1 MKKTVRK
8 AVLAAMVLTTV
19 CGGAQMAWAE
29 NVVDLRNYSKVT
41 KVNDFRVAGVMVDK
55 DNTSLTSK
63 KVSNINITSNDPAHG
78 EVFAVFAYNP
88 NDKGG
93 KPYGSITLGDKDITK
108 AVNISVTGKY
118 AYGMMSQLD
127 GSNIT
132 VNGDTLTINAK
143 GTDYAIGMQAQSNSY
158 TPAATIDINTKNTI
172 INASTDKDNK
182 ADASGEYPA
191 IGIIAY
197 SGSTVNIDNN
207 LTVNAGTA
215 ISTRG
220 YSTININKN
229 GTGTVK
235 MNGDIS
241 FNYDNNTSKTPIDS
255 TVNLNLTNE
264 ESYLNGNIIKTGHP
278 PKDTIQIGNS
288 PEYTTIDAVNHMN
301 LSLSNGA
308 TWTSTKDSFVNN
320 LTLKN
325 GGTVNLAGDTH
336 TVDVLTKMSSDNGV
350 VTANSLD
357 SKVKV
362 AKGAN
367 DIKSLTVKGSGA
379 MADAIAKDPSVANKL
394 ANVVEDESTGK
405 SAATNVTTD
414 EGEVAGAYS
423 GTVSAD
429 GTVSGSLAKNSI
441 NENISGIGVISLMTW
456 RQENNDLNK
465 RLGELRDSK
474 GQYGLWTRMSRG
486 EAKYNDLGIKNQ
498 YNYYQLGYDARISDD
513 WILGGAVSYTDG
525 ESSFR
530 DGDGTNKHTGF
541 AVYGSRLA
549 DDGSFIDII
558 AKYAHMKNEYDTY
571 TYAGAG
577 DGDYSTNGFAFSA
590 EYGKRFKGQN
600 DFWIEPQAELTYGR
614 VDSANFTTAKGVHV
628 RQDSLDSLVG
638 RLGFALGKDVKAG
651 HVYVRASYLYDFKG
665 DVNMYMDKDGVSDS
679 YDHDLGGGW
688 WEFGVGTNLNLGHD
702 THFYFDVERTASGEV
717 STPWQWNAG
726 IRYSF

>member
-1 MKKTVRK
+1 MKKTVRN

-19 CGGAQMAWAE
+19 CGGAQMSWAE
-29 NVVDLRNYSKVT
+29 DVDLSNKVGHGT
-41 KVNDFRVAGVMVDK
+41 FVVGAMGKDK
-55 DNTSLTSK
+55 EIIAQGSQNK
-63 KVSNINITSNDPAHG
+63 EINITGENDT
-78 EVFAVFAYNP
+78 AYNVLAYV
-88 NDKGG
+88 GG
-93 KPYGSITLGDKDITK
+93 QITLGDQNTQN
-108 AVNISVTGKY
+108 VNISTTGTN
-118 AYGMMSQLD
+118 AYGLMALHANEKD
-127 GSNIT
+127 APDVGKGSHII
-132 VNGDTLTINAK
+132 VNGDTLTINVH
-143 GTDYAIGMQAQSNSY
+143 GTEYAIGMQAQNNSRS
-158 TPAATIDINTKNTI
+158 PKATIDINTKNTV
-172 INASTDKDNK
+172 INAITDEDKVVG
-182 ADASGEYPA
+182 GEHTA
-191 IGIIAY
+191 IGIVAY
-197 SGSTVNIDNN
+197 SGSKVNINNN
-207 LTVNAGTA
+207 LTVNAATA

-220 YSTININKN
+220 NSTININQD

-235 MNGDIS
+235 LNGDIS
-241 FNYDNNTSKTPIDS
+241 FDYDDATSKTTVDS
-255 TVNLNLTNE
+255 NVYINLTNKD
-264 ESYLNGNIIKTGHP
+264 SYLNGNGIMV
-278 PKDTIQIGNS
+278 NS
-288 PEYTTIDAVNHMN
+288 SGKIPEGKSNVSGMKLA
-301 LSLSNGA
+301 LSNGA
-308 TWTSTKDSFVNN
+308 TWTSTADSFVNN
-320 LTLKN
+320 LILKN
-325 GGTVNLAGDTH
+325 GGTVNLAGDAH
-336 TVDVLTKMSSDNGV
+336 TVSVLNDISSDNGV
-350 VTANSLD
+350 VTTNSLD

-379 MADAIAKDPSVANKL
+379 MADAIAKDPSVAKKL

-423 GTVSAD
+423 GTVDAN
-429 GTVSGSLAKNSI
+429 GNLSGSLAKNST
-441 NENISGIGVISLMTW
+441 NENISGLGVISLMTW

>member
-8 AVLAAMVLTTV
+8 AVLAAMVLTTI

-29 NVVDLRNYSKVT
+29 DVLSNVKGSGLLLADACAWGKDRVITATGSKN
-41 KVNDFRVAGVMVDK
+41 K
-55 DNTSLTSK
+55 
-63 KVSNINITSNDPAHG
+63 NINIIGENDTTFS
-78 EVFAVFAYNP
+78 VLAYI
-88 NDKGG
+88 GG
-93 KPYGSITLGDKDITK
+93 QITLGDQNTQN
-108 AVNISVTGKY
+108 VNISTTGTD
-118 AYGMMSQLD
+118 AYGLTAMHKNKD
-127 GSNIT
+127 KDTTDVGNGSHIT
-132 VNGDTLTINAK
+132 VNGDTLNINVH
-143 GTDYAIGMQAQSNSY
+143 GTEYAIGMQAQNNSWS
-158 TPAATIDINTKNTI
+158 PNKATIDINTKNTV
-172 INASTDKDNK
+172 INASTDATEPVK
-182 ADASGEYPA
+182 GEYPA
-191 IGIIAY
+191 IGIVAY
-197 SGSTVNIDNN
+197 SGSLVNINNN
-207 LTVNAGTA
+207 LTVNALTA

-220 YSTININKN
+220 QSTININQYGK
-229 GTGTVK
+229 GTVK

-241 FNYDNNTSKTPIDS
+241 FNYDEKTSGTPIDS

-264 ESYLNGNIIKTGHP
+264 ESYLNGNIIKTGNP
-278 PKDTIQIGNS
+278 PSNNNTVKG
-288 PEYTTIDAVNHMN
+288 MN
-301 LSLSNGA
+301 MSLSNGA
-308 TWTSTKDSFVNN
+308 TWTSTNDSFVNN

-325 GGTVNLAGDTH
+325 GGTVNLAGDAH
-336 TVDVLTKMSSDNGV
+336 KVNVLDKMTSNDGV
-350 VTANSLD
+350 VATNSLD
-357 SKVKV
+357 SKVEIANN
-362 AKGAN
+362 AKK
-367 DIKSLTVKGSGA
+367 DVKKLTVKGTGA

-394 ANVVEDESTGK
+394 ANVVENESTGK

>member
-1 MKKTVRK
+1 MKKTVRN

-29 NVVDLRNYSKVT
+29 DVDLSNVEGTGLSVVRAAVGKEKFATGAKNE
-41 KVNDFRVAGVMVDK
+41 
-55 DNTSLTSK
+55 
-63 KVSNINITSNDPAHG
+63 NINITGNDTIYTVLANGSDP
-78 EVFAVFAYNP
+78 
-88 NDKGG
+88 KTTGG
-93 KPYGSITLGDKDITK
+93 GHITLGDDNTK
-108 AVNISVTGKY
+108 TVNITSTGSST
-118 AYGMMSQLD
+118 YGMMSLYG
-127 GSNIT
+127 GSKIT
-132 VNGDTLTINAK
+132 VNGDTLNINVH
-143 GTDYAIGMQAQSNSY
+143 GTDYAIGMQAQSNSQ
-158 TPAATIDINTKNTI
+158 TPAAEIDINTKNTI
-172 INASTDKDNK
+172 INAITDEDKVEG
-182 ADASGEYPA
+182 GEHTA
-191 IGIIAY
+191 IGIVAY
-197 SGSTVNIDNN
+197 SGSKVNINNN
-207 LTVNAGTA
+207 LTVNAATA

-220 YSTININKN
+220 NSTININQD

-235 MNGDIS
+235 LNGDIS
-241 FNYDNNTSKTPIDS
+241 FDYDAKTSGTTVDS
-255 TVNLNLTNE
+255 NVNINLTNKD
-264 ESYLNGNIIKTGHP
+264 SYLNGNGIMV
-278 PKDTIQIGNS
+278 NS
-288 PEYTTIDAVNHMN
+288 SGKIPEGKSNVSGMKLA
-301 LSLSNGA
+301 LSNGA
-308 TWTSTKDSFVNN
+308 TWTSTADSFVND

-325 GGTVNLAGDTH
+325 GGTVNLAGDAH
-336 TVDVLTKMSSDNGV
+336 TVSVLNDISSDNGV
-350 VTANSLD
+350 VTTSSLD

-367 DIKSLTVKGSGA
+367 DIKSLTVKGSDA
-379 MADAIAKDPSVANKL
+379 MADAIAKDPSVAAKL
-394 ANVVEDESTGK
+394 AAVVEDESTGK
-405 SAATNVTTD
+405 SAATKVTTD

-423 GTVSAD
+423 GTVGAD
-429 GTVSGSLAKNSI
+429 GTITGSLAKNST
-441 NENISGIGVISLMTW
+441 NENISGLGVVSLMTW

-498 YNYYQLGYDARISDD
+498 YNYYQLGYDAKVSDN

-541 AVYGSRLA
+541 AVYGSRLG
-549 DDGSFIDII
+549 DDGSFIDVI
-558 AKYAHMKNEYDTY
+558 AKYAHMKNEYD

-590 EYGKRFKGQN
+590 EYGKRFKGEN
-600 DFWIEPQAELTYGR
+600 NFWIEPQAELTYGR

-628 RQDSLDSLVG
+628 HQDSLDSLVG
-638 RLGFALGKDVKAG
+638 RLGFALGKDIKAG

-665 DVNMYMDKDGVSDS
+665 DVNMYMDKNGVSDS

>member
-1 MKKTVRK
+1 MKKTVRN

-19 CGGAQMAWAE
+19 CGGAQMSWAE
-29 NVVDLRNYSKVT
+29 DKVYDVDLSDYENNGVWSLGASTGYTINSNVDGD
-41 KVNDFRVAGVMVDK
+41 VNK
-55 DNTSLTSK
+55 
-63 KVSNINITSNDPAHG
+63 NINITGTDDTTYATY
-78 EVFAVFAYNP
+78 AYF
-88 NDKGG
+88 GG
-93 KPYGSITLGDKDITK
+93 V
-108 AVNISVTGKY
+108 VNIGDEHTESVNITTTGKQT
-118 AYGMMSQLD
+118 YGMFSAGG
-127 GSNIT
+127 GSKMT

-143 GTDYAIGMQAQSNSY
+143 GKDYAIGMHAESDSL
-158 TPAATIDINTKNTI
+158 TPSAEIDINTKNTV
-172 INASTDKDNK
+172 INASTDATEPVK
-182 ADASGEYPA
+182 GEYPA
-191 IGIIAY
+191 IGIVAY
-197 SGSTVNIDNN
+197 SGSLVNIHNN
-207 LTVNAGTA
+207 LTVNAPTA

-220 YSTININKN
+220 KSTININQE

-235 MNGDIS
+235 LNGDIS
-241 FNYDNNTSKTPIDS
+241 FDYDKDTSGTVIDS
-255 TVNLNLTNE
+255 TVNLNLSNA
-264 ESYLNGNIIKTGHP
+264 ESYLNGNILKNGEA
-278 PKDTIQIGNS
+278 PKEKSTVKDMT
-288 PEYTTIDAVNHMN
+288 

-308 TWTSTKDSFVNN
+308 TWTSTDDSFVNN

>member
-1 MKKTVRK
+1 MMKKTVRK

-19 CGGAQMAWAE
+19 CGGAQMSWAE
-29 NVVDLRNYSKVT
+29 DVDLSNYSGTTVFNTDNKM
-41 KVNDFRVAGVMVDK
+41 VAGVLDNKGK
-55 DNTSLTSK
+55 DIASK
-63 KVSNINITSNDPAHG
+63 NESINVTTKDADNDWI
-78 EVFAVFAYNP
+78 FAVYACNS

-93 KPYGSITLGDKDITK
+93 EPYSSITLGDKDITK
-108 AVNISVTGKY
+108 AVNISATGKY
-118 AYGMMSQLD
+118 AYGMVSLLG

-143 GTDYAIGMQAQSNSY
+143 GTDYAIGMQAQSNSQE
-158 TPAATIDINTKNTI
+158 PAAKIDINTKNTV
-172 INASTDKDNK
+172 INASTDNDNAK
-182 ADASGEYPA
+182 PGEEHTA
-191 IGIIAY
+191 IGIVAY
-197 SGSTVNIDNN
+197 SGSTVNIANN

-220 YSTININKN
+220 KSTININED

-241 FNYDNNTSKTPIDS
+241 FNYDEKTSKTTIDS

-264 ESYLNGNIIKTGHP
+264 ESYLNGNIIKTGNP
-278 PKDTIQIGNS
+278 PSNKITVQD
-288 PEYTTIDAVNHMN
+288 MN
-301 LSLSNGA
+301 MSLSNGA
-308 TWTSTKDSFVNN
+308 TWTSTDDSFVNN
-320 LTLKN
+320 LTLAN
-325 GGTVNLAGDTH
+325 GGTVNLAGDAH
-336 TVDVLTKMSSDNGV
+336 KVNVLNEMTSNDGV
-350 VTANSLD
+350 VATNSLD
-357 SKVKV
+357 SKVEIANN
-362 AKGAN
+362 AK
-367 DIKSLTVKGSGA
+367 KEVKKLTVKGSGA
-379 MADAIAKDPSVANKL
+379 MADAIAKDPSVAKKL
-394 ANVVEDESTGK
+394 ANVVTDESTGK

-429 GTVSGSLAKNSI
+429 GTVSGSLAKNST
-441 NENISGIGVISLMTW
+441 NENISGLGVISLMTW

-571 TYAGAG
+571 AGAG

-628 RQDSLDSLVG
+628 HQDSLDSLVG

-665 DVNMYMDKDGVSDS
+665 DVNMYMDKNGAADS

>member
-1 MKKTVRK
+1 MMKKTVRK

-19 CGGAQMAWAE
+19 CGGAQMSWAASPVYVNSGDVTE
-29 NVVDLRNYSKVT
+29 DLSNIS
-41 KVNDFRVAGVMVDK
+41 VNDDVFSVLAEGGSLSS
-55 DNTSLTSK
+55 NTGE
-63 KVSNINITSNDPAHG
+63 INITNSYFDYDN
-78 EVFAVFAYNP
+78 
-88 NDKGG
+88 
-93 KPYGSITLGDKDITK
+93 YGVVAQDTGTVNLGDSGVTK
-108 AVNISVTGKY
+108 AINVTVKGASPTGLFSYYHDGAKINVAGDNFNVNVHGVDT
-118 AYGMMSQLD
+118 AYGIWVQ
-127 GSNIT
+127 SNIPT
-132 VNGDTLTINAK
+132 PDEKPIPAEVNINAK
-143 GTDYAIGMQAQSNSY
+143 NTV
-158 TPAATIDINTKNTI
+158 IDV
-172 INASTDKDNK
+172 STDKDNVEP
-182 ADASGEYPA
+182 GEEHPA

-197 SGSTVNIDNN
+197 SGSQVNINNN
-207 LTVNAGTA
+207 LTVNALTA

-220 YSTININKN
+220 QSTININQDGK
-229 GTGTVK
+229 GTVK

-241 FNYDNNTSKTPIDS
+241 FNYDEVTSGTVIDS
-255 TVNLNLTNE
+255 TVNLNLANA
-264 ESYLNGNIIKTGHP
+264 ESYLKGNILKNGNP
-278 PKDTIQIGNS
+278 PKEKSTVKD
-288 PEYTTIDAVNHMN
+288 MN

-308 TWTSTKDSFVNN
+308 TWTSTEDSFVNN

-325 GGTVNLAGDTH
+325 GGTVNLAGDAQ

-350 VTANSLD
+350 VATNSLGN
-357 SKVKV
+357 KVKV
-362 AKGAN
+362 EEKAN
-367 DIKSLTVKGSGA
+367 HIKSLTVKGSGA

-394 ANVVEDESTGK
+394 ANVVTDASGK

-423 GTVSAD
+423 GTVDAN
-429 GTVSGSLAKNSI
+429 GNLSGSLAKNST
-441 NENISGIGVISLMTW
+441 NENISGLGVISLMTW

-498 YNYYQLGYDARISDD
+498 YNYYQLGYDAKVSDD

-541 AVYGSRLA
+541 GVYGSRLG
-549 DDGSFIDII
+549 DDGSFIDVI
-558 AKYAHMKNEYDTY
+558 AKYAHMKNEYD

-614 VDSANFTTAKGVHV
+614 VDSADFTTAKGVHV

-638 RLGFALGKDVKAG
+638 RLGFAVGKDIKAG
-651 HVYVRASYLYDFKG
+651 HVYARASYLYDFKG
-665 DVNMYMDKDGVSDS
+665 DVNMYMDKNGVSDS

-688 WEFGVGTNLNLGHD
+688 WEFGVGTNLNLGRD
-702 THFYFDVERTASGEV
+702 THFYFDVERTANGEV

>member
-1 MKKTVRK
+1 MMKKTVRK

-19 CGGAQMAWAE
+19 CGGAQMSWAE
-29 NVVDLRNYSKVT
+29 DVDLEGTGLSVVRA
-41 KVNDFRVAGVMVDK
+41 KVNETKIVK
-55 DNTSLTSK
+55 NE
-63 KVSNINITSNDPAHG
+63 NINITGNDTLYTVLANGSDP
-78 EVFAVFAYNP
+78 
-88 NDKGG
+88 KTTGG
-93 KPYGSITLGDKDITK
+93 GHITLGDDNTK
-108 AVNISVTGKY
+108 TVNITSTGSST
-118 AYGMMSQLD
+118 YGMMSLYG
-127 GSNIT
+127 GSIIT
-132 VNGDTLTINAK
+132 VNGDTLNINVH
-143 GTDYAIGMQAQSNSY
+143 GTDYAIGMQAQSNSQE
-158 TPAATIDINTKNTI
+158 PAARIDINTKNTI
-172 INASTDKDNK
+172 INASTDAHEPVN
-182 ADASGEYPA
+182 GEYPA

-197 SGSTVNIDNN
+197 SGSKVNINNN
-207 LTVNAGTA
+207 LTVNAPTA

-220 YSTININKN
+220 QSTININQDGK
-229 GTGTVK
+229 GTVK

-241 FNYDNNTSKTPIDS
+241 FDYDQVTSGTVIDS
-255 TVNLNLTNE
+255 TVNLNLSNA
-264 ESYLNGNIIKTGHP
+264 ESYLNGNILKNGEA
-278 PKDTIQIGNS
+278 PKEKSTVKDMT
-288 PEYTTIDAVNHMN
+288 

-308 TWTSTKDSFVNN
+308 AWTSTADSFVNN
-320 LTLKN
+320 LDLKN
-325 GGTVNLAGDTH
+325 GGTVNLAGDAH
-336 TVDVLTKMSSDNGV
+336 TVDVLTNMSSDNGV
-350 VTANSLD
+350 VATNSLD

-362 AKGAN
+362 EENAN
-367 DIKSLTVKGSGA
+367 HIKSLTVKGTGA
-379 MADAIAKDPSVANKL
+379 MADAIAKDPSVAKKL
-394 ANVVEDESTGK
+394 ANVVTNEATGK

-423 GTVSAD
+423 GTVDAN
-429 GTVSGSLAKNSI
+429 GNLSGSLAKNTT
-441 NENISGIGVISLMTW
+441 NENISGLGVISLMTW

-571 TYAGAG
+571 AGAG

-628 RQDSLDSLVG
+628 HQDSLDSLVG

-665 DVNMYMDKDGVSDS
+665 DVNMYMDKNGAADS

>member
-1 MKKTVRK
+1 MKKTVRN

-29 NVVDLRNYSKVT
+29 DKNFEGTGGLFVVRAT
-41 KVNDFRVAGVMVDK
+41 VNEEKTVK
-55 DNTSLTSK
+55 NE
-63 KVSNINITSNDPAHG
+63 NINITGKDVTFTVLADGNSDG
-78 EVFAVFAYNP
+78 Q
-88 NDKGG
+88 GG
-93 KPYGSITLGDKDITK
+93 HITLGDGNTQN
-108 AVNISVTGKY
+108 VNISATGKD
-118 AYGMMSQLD
+118 AYGMMSLYG

-143 GTDYAIGMQAQSNSY
+143 GTGYAIGMQAQSNSNE
-158 TPAATIDINTKNTI
+158 PAAKIDINTKNTI
-172 INASTDKDNK
+172 INAITD
-182 ADASGEYPA
+182 ADKVKGEYPA

-197 SGSTVNIDNN
+197 SGSTVKIDNN

-241 FNYDNNTSKTPIDS
+241 FNYDEKTSGTPIDS

-264 ESYLNGNIIKTGHP
+264 ESYLNGNIIKTGNP
-278 PKDTIQIGNS
+278 PSNNNT
-288 PEYTTIDAVNHMN
+288 VNDMN
-301 LSLSNGA
+301 MSLSNGA

-325 GGTVNLAGDTH
+325 GGTVNLAGDAQ
-336 TVDVLTKMSSDNGV
+336 TVDVLTSMSSDNGV
-350 VTANSLD
+350 VATNSLD

-362 AKGAN
+362 EENAN
-367 DIKSLTVKGSGA
+367 HIKSLTVKGTGA
-379 MADAIAKDPSVANKL
+379 MADAIAKDSSVAKKL
-394 ANVVEDESTGK
+394 ANVVTDASGK

-423 GTVSAD
+423 GTVDAN
-429 GTVSGSLAKNSI
+429 GNLSGSLAKNST
-441 NENISGIGVISLMTW
+441 NENISGLGVISLMTW

-571 TYAGAG
+571 AGAG

-628 RQDSLDSLVG
+628 HQDSLDSLVG

-665 DVNMYMDKDGVSDS
+665 DVNMYMDKDGAADS

>member
-1 MKKTVRK
+1 MKKTVRN

-19 CGGAQMAWAE
+19 CGGAQMAWAADVLS
-29 NVVDLRNYSKVT
+29 NVKG
-41 KVNDFRVAGVMVDK
+41 AGTYLDDTAALGK
-55 DNTSLTSK
+55 DAVITATGSQNK
-63 KVSNINITSNDPAHG
+63 NINITGENDTTFS
-78 EVFAVFAYNP
+78 VLAYV
-88 NDKGG
+88 GG
-93 KPYGSITLGDKDITK
+93 QITLGDQNTQN
-108 AVNISVTGKY
+108 VNISTTGTN
-118 AYGMMSQLD
+118 AYGLMAMHENVVPGGVGK
-127 GSNIT
+127 GSHIT
-132 VNGDTLTINAK
+132 VYGDTLNINVH
-143 GTDYAIGMQAQSNSY
+143 GTEYAIGMQAQNNSWS
-158 TPAATIDINTKNTI
+158 PNKATIDINTKNTV
-172 INASTDKDNK
+172 INASTDEDHV
-182 ADASGEYPA
+182 DAGGEHTA
-191 IGIIAY
+191 IGIVAY
-197 SGSTVNIDNN
+197 SGSTVNIKNN
-207 LTVNAGTA
+207 LTVNAATS

-220 YSTININKN
+220 KSNVIINKD
-229 GTGTVK
+229 GKGTVK
-235 MNGDIS
+235 LNGDIS
-241 FNYDNNTSKTPIDS
+241 FDYDDKTSGTVIDS
-255 TVNLNLTNE
+255 NLNINLANAD
-264 ESYLNGNIIKTGHP
+264 SYLNGNIVKHG
-278 PKDTIQIGNS
+278 DA
-288 PEYTTIDAVNHMN
+288 PETKAGVSGMA
-301 LSLSNGA
+301 LALSNGA
-308 TWTSTKDSFVNN
+308 TWTSTDDSFVNN
-320 LTLKN
+320 LTLAN
-325 GGTVNLAGDTH
+325 GGTVNLAGDAH
-336 TVDVLTKMSSDNGV
+336 KVNVLNEMTSNDGV
-350 VTANSLD
+350 VATNSLD
-357 SKVKV
+357 SKVEIANN
-362 AKGAN
+362 AK
-367 DIKSLTVKGSGA
+367 KEVKKLTVKGTGA
-379 MADAIAKDPSVANKL
+379 MADAIAKDSSVAKKL
-394 ANVVEDESTGK
+394 ANVVTDASGK

-423 GTVSAD
+423 GTVDAN
-429 GTVSGSLAKNSI
+429 GNLSGSLAKNTT
-441 NENISGIGVISLMTW
+441 NENISGLGVISLMTW

-571 TYAGAG
+571 AGAG

-628 RQDSLDSLVG
+628 HQDSLDSLVG

-665 DVNMYMDKDGVSDS
+665 DVNMYMDKDGAADS

>member
-1 MKKTVRK
+1 MKKTVRN

-19 CGGAQMAWAE
+19 CGGAQMAWATDPIT
-29 NVVDLRNYSKVT
+29 VTSDVKTMDLS
-41 KVNDFRVAGVMVDK
+41 
-55 DNTSLTSK
+55 
-63 KVSNINITSNDPAHG
+63 
-78 EVFAVFAYNP
+78 
-88 NDKGG
+88 
-93 KPYGSITLGDKDITK
+93 
-108 AVNISVTGKY
+108 NISVSDKTYSVVAGGTGTLN
-118 AYGMMSQLD
+118 ANTEEI
-127 GSNIT
+127 NI
-132 VNGDTLTINAK
+132 
-143 GTDYAIGMQAQSNSY
+143 SNSY
-158 TPAATIDINTKNTI
+158 TKDSQANYGVIAQQTGTVNLGDSGVTKAINVTVKGANPTGLISYYHGGAKINVAGDNFNVNVHGVDTAYGIWVQSNIPTQDKDPIPAEVNINAKNTVI
-172 INASTDKDNK
+172 DVSTDKDNVE
-182 ADASGEYPA
+182 AGEEHPA

-197 SGSTVNIDNN
+197 SGSKVNINNN
-207 LTVNAGTA
+207 LTVNAPTA

-220 YSTININKN
+220 QSTININQDGK
-229 GTGTVK
+229 GTVK

-241 FNYDNNTSKTPIDS
+241 FDYDQVTSGTVIDS
-255 TVNLNLTNE
+255 TVNLNLANA
-264 ESYLNGNIIKTGHP
+264 ESYLKGNILKNGNP
-278 PKDTIQIGNS
+278 PKEKSTVKD
-288 PEYTTIDAVNHMN
+288 MN

-308 TWTSTKDSFVNN
+308 TWTSTEDSFVNN

-325 GGTVNLAGDTH
+325 GGTVNLAGDAQ

-350 VTANSLD
+350 VATNSLGN
-357 SKVKV
+357 KVKV
-362 AKGAN
+362 EEKAN
-367 DIKSLTVKGSGA
+367 HIKSLTVKGSGA

-394 ANVVEDESTGK
+394 ANVVTDASGK

-423 GTVSAD
+423 GTVDAN
-429 GTVSGSLAKNSI
+429 GNLSGSLAKNTT
-441 NENISGIGVISLMTW
+441 NENISGLGVISLMTW

-571 TYAGAG
+571 AGAG

-628 RQDSLDSLVG
+628 HQDSLDSLVG

-665 DVNMYMDKDGVSDS
+665 DVNMYMDKDGAADS

>member
-1 MKKTVRK
+1 MKKTVRN

-29 NVVDLRNYSKVT
+29 DVDLSNKVGQGT
-41 KVNDFRVAGVMVDK
+41 YVVGAMGKDK
-55 DNTSLTSK
+55 EIIAQGSQNK
-63 KVSNINITSNDPAHG
+63 EINITGENDT
-78 EVFAVFAYNP
+78 AYNVLAYV
-88 NDKGG
+88 GG
-93 KPYGSITLGDKDITK
+93 QITLGDQNTQN
-108 AVNISVTGKY
+108 VNISTTGTN
-118 AYGMMSQLD
+118 AYGMMSLYG
-127 GSNIT
+127 GSKIT

-143 GTDYAIGMQAQSNSY
+143 GTDYAIGLQAQSNSQE
-158 TPAATIDINTKNTI
+158 PAAKIDINTKNTV
-172 INASTDKDNK
+172 INASTDAHEPVK
-182 ADASGEYPA
+182 GEYPA

-197 SGSTVNIDNN
+197 SGSQVNINNN
-207 LTVNAGTA
+207 LTVNAPTA

-220 YSTININKN
+220 LATININQGGK
-229 GTGTVK
+229 GTVK

-241 FNYDNNTSKTPIDS
+241 FDYDDKTSGTTIDS
-255 TVNLNLTNE
+255 NVNINLTNKD
-264 ESYLNGNIIKTGHP
+264 SYLKGNIKKNGNP
-278 PKDTIQIGNS
+278 PEDEPKINT
-288 PEYTTIDAVNHMN
+288 VNHMN

-308 TWTSTKDSFVNN
+308 TWTSTDDSFVNN

-325 GGTVNLAGDTH
+325 GGTVNLAGDAQ

-350 VTANSLD
+350 VATNSLGN
-357 SKVKV
+357 KVKV
-362 AKGAN
+362 EEKAN
-367 DIKSLTVKGSGA
+367 HIKSLTVKGSGA

-394 ANVVEDESTGK
+394 ANVVTDASGK

-423 GTVSAD
+423 GTVDAN
-429 GTVSGSLAKNSI
+429 GNLSGSLAKNST
-441 NENISGIGVISLMTW
+441 NENISGLGVISLMTW

-571 TYAGAG
+571 AGAG

-628 RQDSLDSLVG
+628 HQDSLDSLVG

-665 DVNMYMDKDGVSDS
+665 DVNMYMDKDGAADS

>member
-1 MKKTVRK
+1 MKKTVRN

-19 CGGAQMAWAE
+19 CGGAQMALAE
-29 NVVDLRNYSKVT
+29 EVDLSNYS
-41 KVNDFRVAGVMVDK
+41 DLIVAGKDTNGNPVVMAGVLENK
-55 DNTSLTSK
+55 GESLTSGNQ
-63 KVSNINITSNDPAHG
+63 NINITSNDTDHS
-78 EVFAVFAYNP
+78 AVYTVYARNP
-88 NDKGG
+88 NKNGEE
-93 KPYGSITLGDKDITK
+93 PYSSITLGNKDTTK
-108 AVNISVTGKY
+108 TVNISASGKS
-118 AYGMMSQLD
+118 AYGMMSLLG
-127 GSNIT
+127 GSKIT
-132 VNGDTLTINAK
+132 VNGDTLNINVH
-143 GTDYAIGMQAQSNSY
+143 GTQYAIGMQAQSNSQ
-158 TPAATIDINTKNTI
+158 TPAAEIDINTKNTT
-172 INASTDKDNK
+172 INAATDNTEVEN
-182 ADASGEYPA
+182 GEYPSV
-191 IGIIAY
+191 GIIAY
-197 SGSTVNIDNN
+197 SGSTVNIANN

-220 YSTININKN
+220 HSTININED

-241 FNYDNNTSKTPIDS
+241 FNYDERTSKTTIDS
-255 TVNLNLTNE
+255 KVNLNLTNA
-264 ESYLNGNIIKTGHP
+264 ESYLNGNILKTGDFPNDENKITVH
-278 PKDTIQIGNS
+278 DM
-288 PEYTTIDAVNHMN
+288 DM
-301 LSLSNGA
+301 SLSNGA
-308 TWTSTKDSFVNN
+308 IWTSTEDSFVNN
-320 LTLKN
+320 LKLAN
-325 GGTVNLAGDTH
+325 GGTVNLAGDAH
-336 TVDVLTKMSSDNGV
+336 SVEVLDSTSSNNGV
-350 VTANSLD
+350 VATNSLD
-357 SKVKV
+357 SKVKLEGT
-362 AKGAN
+362 KN
-367 DIKSLTVKGSGA
+367 IKSLTVKGTGA
-379 MADAIAKDPSVANKL
+379 MADAIAKDSSVAAKL
-394 ANVVEDESTGK
+394 AAVVENESTGK

-429 GTVSGSLAKNSI
+429 GTVSGSIAKNTT
-441 NENISGIGVISLMTW
+441 NENISGLGVISLMTW

-498 YNYYQLGYDARISDD
+498 YNYYQLGYDAKISDN

-541 AVYGSRLA
+541 AVYGSRLG
-549 DDGSFIDII
+549 DDGSFIDVI
-558 AKYAHMKNEYDTY
+558 AKYAHMKNEYD

-614 VDSANFTTAKGVHV
+614 VDSADFTTAKGVHV

-638 RLGFALGKDVKAG
+638 RLGFAVGKDIKAG
-651 HVYVRASYLYDFKG
+651 HVYARASYLYDFKG
-665 DVNMYMDKDGVSDS
+665 DVNMYMDKNGVSDS

>member
-1 MKKTVRK
+1 MKKTVRN

-29 NVVDLRNYSKVT
+29 NVDLSNAEGTGLSVVRAT
-41 KVNDFRVAGVMVDK
+41 VNEEKTAK
-55 DNTSLTSK
+55 NE
-63 KVSNINITSNDPAHG
+63 NINITGKNISYTVLADGNSAG
-78 EVFAVFAYNP
+78 Q
-88 NDKGG
+88 GG
-93 KPYGSITLGDKDITK
+93 HITLGDGNTQN
-108 AVNISVTGKY
+108 VNISATGKN
-118 AYGMMSQLD
+118 AYGMMSLYG

-143 GTDYAIGMQAQSNSY
+143 GTGYAIGMQAQSNSNE
-158 TPAATIDINTKNTI
+158 PAAKIDINTKNTV
-172 INASTDKDNK
+172 INASTDNDNVK
-182 ADASGEYPA
+182 PGEEHTA
-191 IGIIAY
+191 IGIVAY
-197 SGSTVNIDNN
+197 SGSTVKIDNN

-220 YSTININKN
+220 YSTININQG

-241 FNYDNNTSKTPIDS
+241 FNYDKDTSKTPIDS

-264 ESYLNGNIIKTGHP
+264 ESYLNGNIIKTGNP
-278 PKDTIQIGNS
+278 PKD
-288 PEYTTIDAVNHMN
+288 TTIDAVNHMN

-308 TWTSTKDSFVNN
+308 TWTSTDDSFVNN

-325 GGTVNLAGDTH
+325 GGTVNLAGGAH
-336 TVDVLTKMSSDNGV
+336 TVDVLTNMSSDNGV
-350 VTANSLD
+350 VATNSLD

-362 AKGAN
+362 EEKAN
-367 DIKSLTVKGSGA
+367 HIKSLTVKGSGA

-423 GTVSAD
+423 GTVDAN
-429 GTVSGSLAKNSI
+429 GNLSGSLAKNST
-441 NENISGIGVISLMTW
+441 NENISGLGVISLMTW

-571 TYAGAG
+571 AGAG

-628 RQDSLDSLVG
+628 HQDSLDSLVG

-665 DVNMYMDKDGVSDS
+665 DVNMYMDKDGAADS

>member
-19 CGGAQMAWAE
+19 CGGAQMVSAE
-29 NVVDLRNYSKVT
+29 EMNLSNVTGTGKSVVEAGKT
-41 KVNDFRVAGVMVDK
+41 KEITAKGSA
-55 DNTSLTSK
+55 NT
-63 KVSNINITSNDPAHG
+63 NINITGKDATNRCVYAH
-78 EVFAVFAYNP
+78 E
-88 NDKGG
+88 GG
-93 KPYGSITLGDKDITK
+93 HITLGDENTKNINITT
-108 AVNISVTGKY
+108 IGSDT
-118 AYGMMSQLD
+118 YGLMSFLG
-127 GSNIT
+127 GSKIT
-132 VNGDTLTINAK
+132 VNGDTLTINAH
-143 GTDYAIGMQAQSNSY
+143 GTGDDGYATGIHAQSNSQ
-158 TPAATIDINTKNTI
+158 TPAAEIDINTKNTI
-172 INASTDKDNK
+172 INATTDKDVV
-182 ADASGEYPA
+182 DAGEHNA

-197 SGSTVNIDNN
+197 SGSVININNN
-207 LTVNAGTA
+207 LTVNAATA

-220 YSTININKN
+220 NSTININKD

-235 MNGDIS
+235 LNGDIS
-241 FNYDNNTSKTPIDS
+241 FNYNKPTSGTTIDS
-255 TVNLNLTNE
+255 TVNLNLTNA
-264 ESYLNGNIIKTGHP
+264 ESYFNGNIVKTGNP
-278 PKDTIQIGNS
+278 PRDKITVHDM
-288 PEYTTIDAVNHMN
+288 DM
-301 LSLSNGA
+301 SLSNGA
-308 TWTSTKDSFVNN
+308 TWTSTADSFVNN
-320 LTLKN
+320 LTLAN
-325 GGTVNLAGDTH
+325 GGTVNLAGDAH
-336 TVDVLTKMSSDNGV
+336 SVEVLDSTSSNNGV
-350 VTANSLD
+350 VATNSLD
-357 SKVKV
+357 SKVKLEGT
-362 AKGAN
+362 KN
-367 DIKSLTVKGSGA
+367 IKSLTVKGTGA
-379 MADAIAKDPSVANKL
+379 MADAIAKDSSFAAKLADVVTDGSKSVA
-394 ANVVEDESTGK
+394 
-405 SAATNVTTD
+405 TNITTD
-414 EGEVAGAYS
+414 EGEIAGAYS
-423 GTVSAD
+423 GTVNED
-429 GTVSGSLAKNSI
+429 GTISGSIAKNST
-441 NENISGIGVISLMTW
+441 NENISGLGVISLMTW

-571 TYAGAG
+571 AGAG

-628 RQDSLDSLVG
+628 HQDSLDSLVG

-665 DVNMYMDKDGVSDS
+665 DVNMYMDKDGAADS

>member
-1 MKKTVRK
+1 MKKTVRN

-19 CGGAQMAWAE
+19 CGGAQMSWAASPVYVASGDVTE
-29 NVVDLRNYSKVT
+29 DLSNIS
-41 KVNDFRVAGVMVDK
+41 VNDDVFSVLAEGGSLSS
-55 DNTSLTSK
+55 NTGE
-63 KVSNINITSNDPAHG
+63 INITNSYFDDDNYGVVAQ
-78 EVFAVFAYNP
+78 
-88 NDKGG
+88 DKG
-93 KPYGSITLGDKDITK
+93 TVNLGDSGVTK
-108 AVNISVTGKY
+108 AINVTVKGANPTGLISFYHDGAKINVAGDNFNVNVHGVDT
-118 AYGMMSQLD
+118 AYGIWVQ
-127 GSNIT
+127 SNIPT
-132 VNGDTLTINAK
+132 EDQDPIPAEVNINAK
-143 GTDYAIGMQAQSNSY
+143 NTV
-158 TPAATIDINTKNTI
+158 IDV
-172 INASTDKDNK
+172 STDKDNAK
-182 ADASGEYPA
+182 AGEEHPA

-197 SGSTVNIDNN
+197 SGSKVNINNN
-207 LTVNAGTA
+207 LTVNAPTA

-220 YSTININKN
+220 QSTININQDGK
-229 GTGTVK
+229 GTVK

-241 FNYDNNTSKTPIDS
+241 FNYDEVTSGTVIDS
-255 TVNLNLTNE
+255 TVNLNLANA
-264 ESYLNGNIIKTGHP
+264 ESYLKGNILKNGNP
-278 PKDTIQIGNS
+278 PKEKSTVKD
-288 PEYTTIDAVNHMN
+288 MN

-308 TWTSTKDSFVNN
+308 TWTSTEDSFVNN

-325 GGTVNLAGDTH
+325 GGTVNLAGDAQ
-336 TVDVLTKMSSDNGV
+336 TVDVLTKVSSDNGV
-350 VTANSLD
+350 VATNSLGN
-357 SKVKV
+357 KVKV
-362 AKGAN
+362 EEKAN
-367 DIKSLTVKGSGA
+367 HIKSLTVKGTGA
-379 MADAIAKDPSVANKL
+379 MADAIAKDPSVAKKL
-394 ANVVEDESTGK
+394 ANVVTDESTGK

-423 GTVSAD
+423 GTVDAN
-429 GTVSGSLAKNSI
+429 GNLSGSLAKNST
-441 NENISGIGVISLMTW
+441 NENISGLGVISLMTW

-571 TYAGAG
+571 AGAG

-628 RQDSLDSLVG
+628 HQDSLDSLVG

-665 DVNMYMDKDGVSDS
+665 DVNMYMDKNGAADS

>member
-19 CGGAQMAWAE
+19 CGGAQMSWATDPITM
-29 NVVDLRNYSKVT
+29 DLS
-41 KVNDFRVAGVMVDK
+41 
-55 DNTSLTSK
+55 
-63 KVSNINITSNDPAHG
+63 
-78 EVFAVFAYNP
+78 
-88 NDKGG
+88 
-93 KPYGSITLGDKDITK
+93 
-108 AVNISVTGKY
+108 NISVSDNVHNCSVQAGGTETLNANTKEINILNSYTKDSTANYGVMALNKGTVNLGDSGVTKAINVTVKGANPTGLISYDHGGAKINVAGDNFNVNVHGVDT
-118 AYGMMSQLD
+118 AYGIWVQ
-127 GSNIT
+127 SNIPT
-132 VNGDTLTINAK
+132 PDEKPIPAEVNINAK
-143 GTDYAIGMQAQSNSY
+143 NTV
-158 TPAATIDINTKNTI
+158 IDV
-172 INASTDKDNK
+172 STDKDNVEP
-182 ADASGEYPA
+182 GEEHPA

-197 SGSTVNIDNN
+197 SGSQVNINNN
-207 LTVNAGTA
+207 LTVNALTA

-220 YSTININKN
+220 KSTININQGGK
-229 GTGTVK
+229 GTVK

-241 FNYDNNTSKTPIDS
+241 FNYDEQTSKTTIDS

-264 ESYLNGNIIKTGHP
+264 ESYLNGNIIKTGNP
-278 PKDTIQIGNS
+278 PSDKITVQD
-288 PEYTTIDAVNHMN
+288 MN
-301 LSLSNGA
+301 MSLSNGA
-308 TWTSTKDSFVNN
+308 TWTSTANSFVNK
-320 LTLKN
+320 LTLAN
-325 GGTVNLAGDTH
+325 GGTVNLAGDAH
-336 TVDVLTKMSSDNGV
+336 KVNVLNKMTSNDGV
-350 VTANSLD
+350 VATNSLD
-357 SKVKV
+357 SKVEIANN
-362 AKGAN
+362 AK
-367 DIKSLTVKGSGA
+367 KEVKKLTVKGTGA
-379 MADAIAKDPSVANKL
+379 MADAIAKDPSVAKKL
-394 ANVVEDESTGK
+394 ANVVTDESTGK

-423 GTVSAD
+423 GTVDAN
-429 GTVSGSLAKNSI
+429 GNLSGSLAKNST
-441 NENISGIGVISLMTW
+441 NENISGLGVISLMTW

-530 DGDGTNKHTGF
+530 DGDGTNKHTGL

-614 VDSANFTTAKGVHV
+614 VDSANFTTVKGVHV
-628 RQDSLDSLVG
+628 HQDSLDSLVG

>member
-1 MKKTVRK
+1 MKKTVRN

-19 CGGAQMAWAE
+19 CGGTQMAWAE
-29 NVVDLRNYSKVT
+29 DVDLSNVEGKGLSVVRATVGEEKSATGAKNE
-41 KVNDFRVAGVMVDK
+41 
-55 DNTSLTSK
+55 
-63 KVSNINITSNDPAHG
+63 NINITGTDTIYTVLANGSNP
-78 EVFAVFAYNP
+78 
-88 NDKGG
+88 KTTGG
-93 KPYGSITLGDKDITK
+93 GHIILGDDNTK
-108 AVNISVTGKY
+108 TVNITSTGN
-118 AYGMMSQLD
+118 ATYGMMSLYG
-127 GSNIT
+127 GSKIT
-132 VNGDTLTINAK
+132 VNGDTLNINVH
-143 GTDYAIGMQAQSNSY
+143 GTDYAIGMQAQSNSQ
-158 TPAATIDINTKNTI
+158 TPAAEIDINTKNTI
-172 INASTDKDNK
+172 INATTDKDVV
-182 ADASGEYPA
+182 DAGEHNA

-197 SGSTVNIDNN
+197 SGSVININNN
-207 LTVNAGTA
+207 LTLNAATA

-220 YSTININKN
+220 NSTININKD

-235 MNGDIS
+235 LKGDIS
-241 FNYDNNTSKTPIDS
+241 FNYNKPTSGTTIDS
-255 TVNLNLTNE
+255 TVNLNLTNA
-264 ESYLNGNIIKTGHP
+264 ESYFNGNIVKTGNP
-278 PKDTIQIGNS
+278 PSDKITVHDM
-288 PEYTTIDAVNHMN
+288 A

-308 TWTSTKDSFVNN
+308 TWTSTADSFVNN
-320 LTLKN
+320 LTLAN
-325 GGTVNLAGDTH
+325 GGTVNLAGDAH
-336 TVDVLTKMSSDNGV
+336 TVSVLNNISSDNGV
-350 VTANSLD
+350 VTTNSLD

-362 AKGAN
+362 ANGAKG
-367 DIKSLTVKGSGA
+367 IKSLTVKGTGQ
-379 MADAIAKDPSVANKL
+379 MADAIAKDSSTAAKL
-394 ANVVEDESTGK
+394 AAVVEDESTGK
-405 SAATNVTTD
+405 SVATNVTTD

-423 GTVSAD
+423 GTVRED
-429 GTVSGSLAKNSI
+429 GTVSGSLAKNST
-441 NENISGIGVISLMTW
+441 NENISGLGVISLMTW

-498 YNYYQLGYDARISDD
+498 YNYYQLGYDAKVSDN

-541 AVYGSRLA
+541 AVYGSRLG
-549 DDGSFIDII
+549 DDGSFIDVI
-558 AKYAHMKNEYDTY
+558 AKYAHMKNEYD

-614 VDSANFTTAKGVHV
+614 VDSADFTTAKGVHV
-628 RQDSLDSLVG
+628 HQDSLDSLVG
-638 RLGFALGKDVKAG
+638 RLGFALGKDIKAG

-665 DVNMYMDKDGVSDS
+665 DVNMYMDKNGVSDS

-702 THFYFDVERTASGEV
+702 THFYFDVERTASGVV

>member
-1 MKKTVRK
+1 MKKTVRN

-19 CGGAQMAWAE
+19 CGGAQMAWASSQVYVTSG
-29 NVVDLRNYSKVT
+29 NVTEDLSNISVDDDLFSVLADGGT
-41 KVNDFRVAGVMVDK
+41 LSS
-55 DNTSLTSK
+55 NTEE
-63 KVSNINITSNDPAHG
+63 INITNSYFDDDNYAIVAQDS
-78 EVFAVFAYNP
+78 
-88 NDKGG
+88 G
-93 KPYGSITLGDKDITK
+93 KINLGDENVTK
-108 AVNISVTGKY
+108 SINVTVKGAKPTGLISFYHYGAKINVAGDNFNVNVHGVDT
-118 AYGMMSQLD
+118 AYGIWVQ
-127 GSNIT
+127 SNIPT
-132 VNGDTLTINAK
+132 EDKDPIPAEVNINAK
-143 GTDYAIGMQAQSNSY
+143 NTV
-158 TPAATIDINTKNTI
+158 IDV
-172 INASTDKDNK
+172 STDVDKVD
-182 ADASGEYPA
+182 DAGEHTA
-191 IGIIAY
+191 IGIVAY
-197 SGSTVNIDNN
+197 SGSKLNINNN
-207 LTVNAGTA
+207 LTVNAATA

-220 YSTININKN
+220 NSTININKD

-235 MNGDIS
+235 LNGDIS
-241 FNYDNNTSKTPIDS
+241 FNYYNTTGVDS
-255 TVNLNLTNE
+255 TVNLNLTNN
-264 ESYLNGNIIKTGHP
+264 ESYLNGNIIKTG
-278 PKDTIQIGNS
+278 KI
-288 PEYTTIDAVNHMN
+288 PEGMSTVRDMDMSI
-301 LSLSNGA
+301 SNGA
-308 TWTSTKDSFVNN
+308 TWTSTADSFVNN

-325 GGTVNLAGDTH
+325 GGTVNLAGNAH
-336 TVDVLTKMSSDNGV
+336 SVEVLDSTSSNNGV
-350 VTANSLD
+350 VATNSLD
-357 SKVKV
+357 SKVKLEGT
-362 AKGAN
+362 KN
-367 DIKSLTVKGSGA
+367 IKSLTVKGTGA
-379 MADAIAKDPSVANKL
+379 MADAIAKDSSVAAKL
-394 ANVVEDESTGK
+394 ANVVTDESTGK
-405 SAATNVTTD
+405 SAATNITTD

-423 GTVSAD
+423 GTVSGD
-429 GTVSGSLAKNSI
+429 GTVSGSIAKNTT
-441 NENISGIGVISLMTW
+441 NENISGLGVISLMTW

-498 YNYYQLGYDARISDD
+498 YNYYQLGYDAKISDD

-541 AVYGSRLA
+541 AVYGSRLG
-549 DDGSFIDII
+549 DDGSFIDVI
-558 AKYAHMKNEYDTY
+558 AKYAHMKNEYD

-614 VDSANFTTAKGVHV
+614 VDSADFTTAKGVHV

-638 RLGFALGKDVKAG
+638 RLGFALGKDIKAG

-665 DVNMYMDKDGVSDS
+665 DVNMYMDKNGVSDS

>member
-1 MKKTVRK
+1 MKKTVRN

-19 CGGAQMAWAE
+19 CGGAQMSWAE
-29 NVVDLRNYSKVT
+29 DVDLSNKVGQGT
-41 KVNDFRVAGVMVDK
+41 YVVGAMGKDK
-55 DNTSLTSK
+55 EIIAQGSQNK
-63 KVSNINITSNDPAHG
+63 EINITGENDT
-78 EVFAVFAYNP
+78 AYNVLAYV
-88 NDKGG
+88 GG
-93 KPYGSITLGDKDITK
+93 QITLGDQNTQN
-108 AVNISVTGKY
+108 VNISTTGTN
-118 AYGMMSQLD
+118 AYGLMALHAGEKTAPD
-127 GSNIT
+127 IGKGSHIT
-132 VNGDTLTINAK
+132 VNGDTLNINVH
-143 GTDYAIGMQAQSNSY
+143 GTEYAIGMQAQDNSRS
-158 TPAATIDINTKNTI
+158 PKATIDINTKNTV
-172 INASTDKDNK
+172 INASTDVDKVVG
-182 ADASGEYPA
+182 GEHTA
-191 IGIIAY
+191 IGIVAY
-197 SGSTVNIDNN
+197 SGSQVNIKNN
-207 LTVNAGTA
+207 LTVNAATA

-220 YSTININKN
+220 NSTININQD

-235 MNGDIS
+235 LNGDIS
-241 FNYDNNTSKTPIDS
+241 FDYDDATSKTTVDS
-255 TVNLNLTNE
+255 NVYINLTNKD
-264 ESYLNGNIIKTGHP
+264 SYLNGNGIMV
-278 PKDTIQIGNS
+278 NS
-288 PEYTTIDAVNHMN
+288 SGKIPEGKSNVSGMKLA
-301 LSLSNGA
+301 LSNGA
-308 TWTSTKDSFVNN
+308 TWTSTADSFVNN
-320 LTLKN
+320 LILKN
-325 GGTVNLAGDTH
+325 GGTVNLAGDAH
-336 TVDVLTKMSSDNGV
+336 TVSVLNDISSDNGI
-350 VTANSLD
+350 VTANNLD

-394 ANVVEDESTGK
+394 ANVVTDESTGK

-423 GTVSAD
+423 GTVDAN
-429 GTVSGSLAKNSI
+429 GNLSGSLAKNST
-441 NENISGIGVISLMTW
+441 NENISGLGVISLMTW

-571 TYAGAG
+571 AGAG

-628 RQDSLDSLVG
+628 HQDSLDSLVG

-665 DVNMYMDKDGVSDS
+665 DVNMYMDKDGAADS

>member
-1 MKKTVRK
+1 MKKTVRN

-19 CGGAQMAWAE
+19 CGGAQMVWAE
-29 NVVDLRNYSKVT
+29 DKVLSNEVGHGTYVVGAMGK
-41 KVNDFRVAGVMVDK
+41 DK
-55 DNTSLTSK
+55 EIIAQGSLNK
-63 KVSNINITSNDPAHG
+63 EINITGENDTTFS
-78 EVFAVFAYNP
+78 VLAYV
-88 NDKGG
+88 GG
-93 KPYGSITLGDKDITK
+93 QITLGDQNTQN
-108 AVNISVTGKY
+108 VNISTTGTN
-118 AYGMMSQLD
+118 AYGMMSLYG
-127 GSNIT
+127 GSKIT

-143 GTDYAIGMQAQSNSY
+143 GTDYAIDLQAQSNSQE
-158 TPAATIDINTKNTI
+158 PAAKIDINTKNTV
-172 INASTDKDNK
+172 INASTDAHEPVK
-182 ADASGEYPA
+182 GEYPA

-197 SGSTVNIDNN
+197 SGSQVNINNN
-207 LTVNAGTA
+207 LTVNAPTA

-220 YSTININKN
+220 LATININQGGK
-229 GTGTVK
+229 GTVK

-241 FNYDNNTSKTPIDS
+241 FDYDDKTSGTTIDS
-255 TVNLNLTNE
+255 NVNINLTNKD
-264 ESYLNGNIIKTGHP
+264 SYLKGNIKKNGNP
-278 PKDTIQIGNS
+278 PEDEPKINT
-288 PEYTTIDAVNHMN
+288 VNHMN

-308 TWTSTKDSFVNN
+308 TWTSTDDSFVNN
-320 LTLKN
+320 LTLAN
-325 GGTVNLAGDTH
+325 GGTVNLAGDAH
-336 TVDVLTKMSSDNGV
+336 KVNVLNEMTSNDGV
-350 VTANSLD
+350 VATNSLD
-357 SKVKV
+357 SKVELANN
-362 AKGAN
+362 AK
-367 DIKSLTVKGSGA
+367 KEVKKLTVKGTGA
-379 MADAIAKDPSVANKL
+379 MADAIAKDPSVAKKL
-394 ANVVEDESTGK
+394 ANVVTDASGK

-423 GTVSAD
+423 GTVDAN
-429 GTVSGSLAKNSI
+429 GNLSGSLAKNST
-441 NENISGIGVISLMTW
+441 NENISGLGVISLMTW

-571 TYAGAG
+571 AGAG

-628 RQDSLDSLVG
+628 HQDSLDSLVG

-665 DVNMYMDKDGVSDS
+665 DVNMYMDKDGAADS

>member
-1 MKKTVRK
+1 MKKTVRN

-29 NVVDLRNYSKVT
+29 NVDLSNAEGTGLSVVRATVNET
-41 KVNDFRVAGVMVDK
+41 KTAKNE
-55 DNTSLTSK
+55 
-63 KVSNINITSNDPAHG
+63 NINITGKNISYTVLADGNSAG
-78 EVFAVFAYNP
+78 Q
-88 NDKGG
+88 GG
-93 KPYGSITLGDKDITK
+93 HITLGDGNTQN
-108 AVNISVTGKY
+108 VNISATGKN
-118 AYGMMSQLD
+118 AYGMMSLYG

-143 GTDYAIGMQAQSNSY
+143 GTGYAIGMQAQSNSNE
-158 TPAATIDINTKNTI
+158 PAAKIDINTKNTV
-172 INASTDKDNK
+172 INASTDNDNVK
-182 ADASGEYPA
+182 PGEEHTA
-191 IGIIAY
+191 IGIVAY
-197 SGSTVNIDNN
+197 SGSTVKIDNN

-220 YSTININKN
+220 YSTININQG

-241 FNYDNNTSKTPIDS
+241 FNYDKDTSKTPIDS

-264 ESYLNGNIIKTGHP
+264 ESYLNGNIIKTGNP
-278 PKDTIQIGNS
+278 PED
-288 PEYTTIDAVNHMN
+288 TTIDAVNHMN

-308 TWTSTKDSFVNN
+308 TWTSTDDSFVNN

-325 GGTVNLAGDTH
+325 GGTVNLAGGAH
-336 TVDVLTKMSSDNGV
+336 TVDVLTNMSSDNGV
-350 VTANSLD
+350 VATNSLD

-362 AKGAN
+362 EEKAN
-367 DIKSLTVKGSGA
+367 HIKSLTVKGSGA

-423 GTVSAD
+423 GTVDAN
-429 GTVSGSLAKNSI
+429 GNLSGSLAKNST
-441 NENISGIGVISLMTW
+441 NENISGLGVISLMTW

-571 TYAGAG
+571 AGAG

-628 RQDSLDSLVG
+628 HQDSLDSLVG

-665 DVNMYMDKDGVSDS
+665 DVNMYMDKDGAADS

>member
-1 MKKTVRK
+1 
-8 AVLAAMVLTTV
+8 
-19 CGGAQMAWAE
+19 
-29 NVVDLRNYSKVT
+29 
-41 KVNDFRVAGVMVDK
+41 
-55 DNTSLTSK
+55 
-63 KVSNINITSNDPAHG
+63 
-78 EVFAVFAYNP
+78 
-88 NDKGG
+88 
-93 KPYGSITLGDKDITK
+93 
-108 AVNISVTGKY
+108 
-118 AYGMMSQLD
+118 
-127 GSNIT
+127 
-132 VNGDTLTINAK
+132 
-143 GTDYAIGMQAQSNSY
+143 
-158 TPAATIDINTKNTI
+158 
-172 INASTDKDNK
+172 
-182 ADASGEYPA
+182 
-191 IGIIAY
+191 
-197 SGSTVNIDNN
+197 
-207 LTVNAGTA
+207 
-215 ISTRG
+215 
-220 YSTININKN
+220 
-229 GTGTVK
+229 

-241 FNYDNNTSKTPIDS
+241 FNYDEKTSGTPIDS

-264 ESYLNGNIIKTGHP
+264 ESYLNGNIIKTGNP
-278 PKDTIQIGNS
+278 PSNS
-288 PEYTTIDAVNHMN
+288 NTVKGMN
-301 LSLSNGA
+301 MSLSNGA

-325 GGTVNLAGDTH
+325 GGTVNLAGDAH
-336 TVDVLTKMSSDNGV
+336 KVNVLDKMTSNDGV
-350 VTANSLD
+350 VATNSLD
-357 SKVKV
+357 SKVEIANN
-362 AKGAN
+362 AK
-367 DIKSLTVKGSGA
+367 KEVKKLTVKGTGA
-379 MADAIAKDPSVANKL
+379 MADAIAKDPSVAKKL
-394 ANVVEDESTGK
+394 ANVVTDASGK

>member
-1 MKKTVRK
+1 MMKKTVRK
-8 AVLAAMVLTTV
+8 AVLAAMVLTTI
-19 CGGAQMAWAE
+19 CGGAQMSWAKD
-29 NVVDLRNYSKVT
+29 DLSNYSKVT
-41 KVNDFRVAGVMVDK
+41 EVNENRAAGVMVDK
-55 DNTSLTSK
+55 DNTPLTSK
-63 KVSNINITSNDPAHG
+63 ISNINITSNDTAHG
-78 EVFAVFAYNP
+78 EVFAVFAYNS
-88 NDKGG
+88 NENGG

-108 AVNISVTGKY
+108 AVNISATGNN
-118 AYGMMSQLD
+118 AYGMMSQLG

-143 GTDYAIGMQAQSNSY
+143 GTAYAIGMQAQSNSQ
-158 TPAATIDINTKNTI
+158 TPAAEIDINTKNTV
-172 INASTDKDNK
+172 INASTDEDKVEG
-182 ADASGEYPA
+182 GEHTA

-197 SGSTVNIDNN
+197 SGSKVNINNN
-207 LTVNAGTA
+207 LTVNAPTA

-220 YSTININKN
+220 QSTININQDGK
-229 GTGTVK
+229 GTVK

-241 FNYDNNTSKTPIDS
+241 FNYDKVTSGTVIDS
-255 TVNLNLTNE
+255 TVNLNLANA
-264 ESYLNGNIIKTGHP
+264 ESYLKGNILKNGNP
-278 PKDTIQIGNS
+278 PKEKSTVKD
-288 PEYTTIDAVNHMN
+288 MN

-308 TWTSTKDSFVNN
+308 TWTSTANSFVNN

-325 GGTVNLAGDTH
+325 GGTVNLAGDAH
-336 TVDVLTKMSSDNGV
+336 TVDVLTNMSSDNGV
-350 VTANSLD
+350 VATNSLD

-362 AKGAN
+362 EENAN
-367 DIKSLTVKGSGA
+367 HIKSLTVKGTGA
-379 MADAIAKDPSVANKL
+379 MADAIAKDPSVAKKL
-394 ANVVEDESTGK
+394 ANVVTDESTGK

-423 GTVSAD
+423 GTVDAN
-429 GTVSGSLAKNSI
+429 GNLSGSLAKNST
-441 NENISGIGVISLMTW
+441 NENISGLGVISLMTW

-558 AKYAHMKNEYDTY
+558 AKYAHMKNEYD

>member
-19 CGGAQMAWAE
+19 CGGAQMSWAE
-29 NVVDLRNYSKVT
+29 DVDLSNYSKVT
-41 KVNDFRVAGVMVDK
+41 GVNKNRAAGVMVVDK
-55 DNTSLTSK
+55 DNTPLTSK
-63 KVSNINITSNDPAHG
+63 ISNINITSNDTAHG
-78 EVFAVFAYNP
+78 EVFAVFAYNS
-88 NDKGG
+88 NKNGG
-93 KPYGSITLGDKDITK
+93 EPYSSITLGDKNITK
-108 AVNISVTGKY
+108 AVNISATGNN
-118 AYGMMSQLD
+118 AYGMMSQLG

-132 VNGDTLTINAK
+132 VDGDTLTINAK
-143 GTDYAIGMQAQSNSY
+143 GKAYAIGMQAQSNSNEP
-158 TPAATIDINTKNTI
+158 PAEIDINTKNTI
-172 INASTDKDNK
+172 INASTDKDDV
-182 ADASGEYPA
+182 DASGEHTT
-191 IGIIAY
+191 IGIVAY
-197 SGSTVNIDNN
+197 SGSTVNIANN

-220 YSTININKN
+220 YSTININQD

-241 FNYDNNTSKTPIDS
+241 FNYDKNTSQTPIDS

-264 ESYLNGNIIKTGHP
+264 ESYLNGNIIKTGNP
-278 PKDTIQIGNS
+278 PKDTIKTGNP
-288 PEYTTIDAVNHMN
+288 PEDTTIDTVNHMN

-308 TWTSTKDSFVNN
+308 TWTSTDDSFVNN
-320 LTLKN
+320 LDLKN
-325 GGTVNLAGDTH
+325 GGTVNLAGGAH
-336 TVDVLTKMSSDNGV
+336 TVDVLTNMSSDNGV

-423 GTVSAD
+423 GTVDAN
-429 GTVSGSLAKNSI
+429 GNLSGSLAKNST
-441 NENISGIGVISLMTW
+441 NENISGLGVISLMTW

-571 TYAGAG
+571 AGAG

-628 RQDSLDSLVG
+628 HQDSLDSLVG

-665 DVNMYMDKDGVSDS
+665 DVNMYMDKDGAADS

>member
-1 MKKTVRK
+1 MKKTVRN

-29 NVVDLRNYSKVT
+29 DVDLSNVEGTGLSVVRATVGKEKFATGAKNE
-41 KVNDFRVAGVMVDK
+41 
-55 DNTSLTSK
+55 
-63 KVSNINITSNDPAHG
+63 NINITGNDTIYT
-78 EVFAVFAYNP
+78 VFANGSDP
-88 NDKGG
+88 KTTGG
-93 KPYGSITLGDKDITK
+93 GHITLGDDNTK
-108 AVNISVTGKY
+108 TVNITSTGSST
-118 AYGMMSQLD
+118 YGMMSLYG
-127 GSNIT
+127 GSKIT
-132 VNGDTLTINAK
+132 VNGDTLNINVH
-143 GTDYAIGMQAQSNSY
+143 GTDYAIGMQAQSNSQ
-158 TPAATIDINTKNTI
+158 TPAAEIDINTKDTI
-172 INASTDKDNK
+172 INATTDEDVVDK
-182 ADASGEYPA
+182 GEHNT

-197 SGSTVNIDNN
+197 SGSTVNIANN

-220 YSTININKN
+220 HSTININKD

-235 MNGDIS
+235 LNGDIS
-241 FNYDNNTSKTPIDS
+241 FNYDEKTSKTTIDS

-264 ESYLNGNIIKTGHP
+264 ESYFNGNIVKSGNP
-278 PKDTIQIGNS
+278 PSDKITVHDM
-288 PEYTTIDAVNHMN
+288 DM
-301 LSLSNGA
+301 SLSNGA
-308 TWTSTKDSFVNN
+308 TWTSTAGSFVND

-325 GGTVNLAGDTH
+325 GGTVNLAGDAH
-336 TVDVLTKMSSDNGV
+336 TVSVLNNISSDSGV
-350 VTANSLD
+350 VTTNSLN

-362 AKGAN
+362 AKGAAK
-367 DIKSLTVKGSGA
+367 DIKSLTVKGSGQ
-379 MADAIAKDPSVANKL
+379 MADAIAKDPSVADKL
-394 ANVVEDESTGK
+394 ANVVENESTNK

-429 GTVSGSLAKNSI
+429 GTVSGSLAKNST
-441 NENISGIGVISLMTW
+441 NENISGLGVISLMTW

-498 YNYYQLGYDARISDD
+498 YNYYQLGYDAKVSDD

-541 AVYGSRLA
+541 AVYGSRLG
-549 DDGSFIDII
+549 DDGSFIDVI
-558 AKYAHMKNEYDTY
+558 AKYAHMKNEYD

-590 EYGKRFKGQN
+590 EYGKRFKGEN
-600 DFWIEPQAELTYGR
+600 NFWIEPQAELTYGR

-628 RQDSLDSLVG
+628 HQDSLDSLVG
-638 RLGFALGKDVKAG
+638 RLGFALGKDIKAG

-665 DVNMYMDKDGVSDS
+665 DVNMYMDKNGVSDS

-688 WEFGVGTNLNLGHD
+688 WEFGVDTNLNLGHD

>member
-1 MKKTVRK
+1 MKKTVRN

-29 NVVDLRNYSKVT
+29 DVDLSNKVGQGT
-41 KVNDFRVAGVMVDK
+41 YVVGAMGKDK
-55 DNTSLTSK
+55 EIIAQGSQNK
-63 KVSNINITSNDPAHG
+63 EINITGENDT
-78 EVFAVFAYNP
+78 AYNVLAYV
-88 NDKGG
+88 GG
-93 KPYGSITLGDKDITK
+93 QITLGDQNTQN
-108 AVNISVTGKY
+108 VNISTTGTN
-118 AYGMMSQLD
+118 AYGMMSLYG
-127 GSNIT
+127 GSKIT

-143 GTDYAIGMQAQSNSY
+143 GTDYAIGLQAQSNSQE
-158 TPAATIDINTKNTI
+158 PAAKIDINTKNTV
-172 INASTDKDNK
+172 INASTDAHEPVK
-182 ADASGEYPA
+182 GEYPA

-197 SGSTVNIDNN
+197 SGSQVNINNN
-207 LTVNAGTA
+207 LTVNAPTA

-220 YSTININKN
+220 LATININQGGK
-229 GTGTVK
+229 GTVK

-241 FNYDNNTSKTPIDS
+241 FDYDDKTSGTTIDS
-255 TVNLNLTNE
+255 NVNINLTNKD
-264 ESYLNGNIIKTGHP
+264 SYLKGNIKKNGNP
-278 PKDTIQIGNS
+278 PEDEPKINT
-288 PEYTTIDAVNHMN
+288 VNHMN

-308 TWTSTKDSFVNN
+308 TWTSTEDSFVNN

-325 GGTVNLAGDTH
+325 GGTVNLAGDAQ
-336 TVDVLTKMSSDNGV
+336 TVDVLTSMSSDNGV
-350 VTANSLD
+350 VATNSLGN
-357 SKVKV
+357 KVKV
-362 AKGAN
+362 EENAN
-367 DIKSLTVKGSGA
+367 HIKSLTVKGTGA
-379 MADAIAKDPSVANKL
+379 MADAIAKDPSVAKKL
-394 ANVVEDESTGK
+394 ANVVTDASGK

-423 GTVSAD
+423 GTVDAN
-429 GTVSGSLAKNSI
+429 GNLSGSLAKNST
-441 NENISGIGVISLMTW
+441 NENISGLGVISLMTW

-571 TYAGAG
+571 AGAG

-628 RQDSLDSLVG
+628 HQDSLDSLVG

-665 DVNMYMDKDGVSDS
+665 DVNMYMDKDGAADS

>member
-1 MKKTVRK
+1 MKKTVRN

-19 CGGAQMAWAE
+19 CGGAQMSWAE
-29 NVVDLRNYSKVT
+29 DVNLSNYSGTTVFDTDNKM
-41 KVNDFRVAGVMVDK
+41 VAGVLEDEGQAIA
-55 DNTSLTSK
+55 SK
-63 KVSNINITSNDPAHG
+63 NENINVTTKDTDNIW
-78 EVFAVFAYNP
+78 VFAVSARAPKNQQEGQYS
-88 NDKGG
+88 K
-93 KPYGSITLGDKDITK
+93 ITLGTEETK
-108 AVNISVTGKY
+108 TINVSSTGKY
-118 AYGMMSQLD
+118 AYGLFSGGK

-132 VNGDTLTINAK
+132 VNGDTLTINVHGK
-143 GTDYAIGMQAQSNSY
+143 EYAIGMHAQSNSQ
-158 TPAATIDINTKNTI
+158 TPAAEIDINTKNTI
-172 INASTDKDNK
+172 INASTEVEEAPDGD
-182 ADASGEYPA
+182 GESPA
-191 IGIIAY
+191 IGIISY
-197 SGSTVNIDNN
+197 SGSKVTINNN
-207 LTVNAGTA
+207 LTVNAATA

-220 YSTININKN
+220 NSTININPD

-235 MNGDIS
+235 LNGDIS
-241 FNYDNNTSKTPIDS
+241 FDYNDKTSGTPVDS
-255 TVNLNLTNE
+255 NVNINLTNKD
-264 ESYLNGNIIKTGHP
+264 SYLNGNGIMK
-278 PKDTIQIGNS
+278 NS
-288 PEYTTIDAVNHMN
+288 SGKIPEGKSNVSGMKLA
-301 LSLSNGA
+301 LSNGA
-308 TWTSTKDSFVNN
+308 TWTSTADSFVNN
-320 LTLKN
+320 LTLAN
-325 GGTVNLAGDTH
+325 GGTVNLAGDAH
-336 TVDVLTKMSSDNGV
+336 KVNVLNEMTSNDGV
-350 VTANSLD
+350 VATNSLD
-357 SKVKV
+357 SKVEIANN
-362 AKGAN
+362 AK
-367 DIKSLTVKGSGA
+367 KEVKKLTVKGTGA
-379 MADAIAKDPSVANKL
+379 MADAIAKDSSVAKKL
-394 ANVVEDESTGK
+394 ANVVTDASGK

-423 GTVSAD
+423 GTVDAN
-429 GTVSGSLAKNSI
+429 GNLSGSLAKNTT
-441 NENISGIGVISLMTW
+441 NENISGLGVISLMTW

-571 TYAGAG
+571 AGAG

-628 RQDSLDSLVG
+628 HQDSLDSLVG

-665 DVNMYMDKDGVSDS
+665 DVNMYMDKDGAADS

>member
-19 CGGAQMAWAE
+19 CGGAQMVSAAD
-29 NVVDLRNYSKVT
+29 VDLSNAEGTGLSVVRAT
-41 KVNDFRVAGVMVDK
+41 VNEEKTAK
-55 DNTSLTSK
+55 NE
-63 KVSNINITSNDPAHG
+63 NINITGKDI
-78 EVFAVFAYNP
+78 AYTVLADGNSAGQ
-88 NDKGG
+88 GG
-93 KPYGSITLGDKDITK
+93 HITLGDDNTQN
-108 AVNISVTGKY
+108 VNISATGKN
-118 AYGMMSQLD
+118 AYGMMSLYG
-127 GSNIT
+127 GSKIT

-143 GTDYAIGMQAQSNSY
+143 GTDYAIGLQAQSNSQ
-158 TPAATIDINTKNTI
+158 TPAAEIDINTKNTI
-172 INASTDKDNK
+172 INASTDVDKVEG
-182 ADASGEYPA
+182 GEHTA
-191 IGIIAY
+191 IGIVAY
-197 SGSTVNIDNN
+197 SSSKVNINNN
-207 LTVNAGTA
+207 LTVNAATA

-220 YSTININKN
+220 NSTININQD

-235 MNGDIS
+235 LNGDIS
-241 FNYDNNTSKTPIDS
+241 FDYDDATSKTTVDS
-255 TVNLNLTNE
+255 NVNINLTNKD
-264 ESYLNGNIIKTGHP
+264 SYLNGNGIMV
-278 PKDTIQIGNS
+278 NS
-288 PEYTTIDAVNHMN
+288 SGKIPEGKSNVSGMKLA
-301 LSLSNGA
+301 LSNGA
-308 TWTSTKDSFVNN
+308 TWTSTADSFVNN
-320 LTLKN
+320 LILKN
-325 GGTVNLAGDTH
+325 GGTVNLAGDAH
-336 TVDVLTKMSSDNGV
+336 TVSVLNDISSDNGV
-350 VTANSLD
+350 VTTNSLD

-379 MADAIAKDPSVANKL
+379 MADAIAKDPSVAKKL
-394 ANVVEDESTGK
+394 ANVVTDESTGK

-423 GTVSAD
+423 GTVDAN
-429 GTVSGSLAKNSI
+429 GNLSGSLAKNST
-441 NENISGIGVISLMTW
+441 NENISGLGVISLMTW

-571 TYAGAG
+571 AGAG

-628 RQDSLDSLVG
+628 HQDSLDSLVG

-651 HVYVRASYLYDFKG
+651 HVYVRASYLHDFKG
-665 DVNMYMDKDGVSDS
+665 DVNMYMDKDGAADS

>member
-1 MKKTVRK
+1 MKKTVRN

-29 NVVDLRNYSKVT
+29 NVDLSNAEGTGLSVVRAT
-41 KVNDFRVAGVMVDK
+41 VNEEKTAK
-55 DNTSLTSK
+55 NE
-63 KVSNINITSNDPAHG
+63 NINITGKNISYTVLADGNSAG
-78 EVFAVFAYNP
+78 Q
-88 NDKGG
+88 GG
-93 KPYGSITLGDKDITK
+93 HITLGDGNTQN
-108 AVNISVTGKY
+108 VNISATGKN
-118 AYGMMSQLD
+118 AYGMMSLYG

-143 GTDYAIGMQAQSNSY
+143 GTGYAIGMQAQSNSNE
-158 TPAATIDINTKNTI
+158 PAAKIDINTKNTV
-172 INASTDKDNK
+172 INASTDNDNVK
-182 ADASGEYPA
+182 PGEEHTA
-191 IGIIAY
+191 IGIVAY
-197 SGSTVNIDNN
+197 SGSTVKIDNN

-220 YSTININKN
+220 YSTININQG

-241 FNYDNNTSKTPIDS
+241 FNYDKDTSKTPIDS

-264 ESYLNGNIIKTGHP
+264 ESYLNGNIIKTGNP
-278 PKDTIQIGNS
+278 PKDTIKTGNP
-288 PEYTTIDAVNHMN
+288 PEDTTIDAVNHMN

-308 TWTSTKDSFVNN
+308 TWTSTDDSFVNN

-325 GGTVNLAGDTH
+325 GGTVNLAGDAQ

-350 VTANSLD
+350 VATNSLGN
-357 SKVKV
+357 KVKV
-362 AKGAN
+362 EEKAN
-367 DIKSLTVKGSGA
+367 HIKSLTVKGSGA

-394 ANVVEDESTGK
+394 ANVVTNASGK

-423 GTVSAD
+423 GTVDAN
-429 GTVSGSLAKNSI
+429 GNLSGSLAKNST
-441 NENISGIGVISLMTW
+441 NENISGLGVISLMTW

-571 TYAGAG
+571 AGAG

-628 RQDSLDSLVG
+628 HQDSLDSLVG

-665 DVNMYMDKDGVSDS
+665 DVNMYMDKDGAADS

>member
-1 MKKTVRK
+1 MKKTVRN

-19 CGGAQMAWAE
+19 CGGAQMSWAE
-29 NVVDLRNYSKVT
+29 DDLSNVKG
-41 KVNDFRVAGVMVDK
+41 AGQYLDATAALGK
-55 DNTSLTSK
+55 DAVITATGSQNK
-63 KVSNINITSNDPAHG
+63 NINIIGENDT
-78 EVFAVFAYNP
+78 ENDTTYSVLAYV
-88 NDKGG
+88 GG
-93 KPYGSITLGDKDITK
+93 QITLGDQNTQN
-108 AVNISVTGKY
+108 VNISTTGTN
-118 AYGMMSQLD
+118 AYGMMSLYG
-127 GSNIT
+127 GSKIT

-143 GTDYAIGMQAQSNSY
+143 GTDYAIGMQAQSNSQ
-158 TPAATIDINTKNTI
+158 TPAAEIDINTKNTV
-172 INASTDKDNK
+172 INASTDATKQVN
-182 ADASGEYPA
+182 GEYPA
-191 IGIIAY
+191 IGIVAY
-197 SGSTVNIDNN
+197 SGSKVNINNN
-207 LTVNAGTA
+207 LTVNAATA

-220 YSTININKN
+220 YSTININQD

-241 FNYDNNTSKTPIDS
+241 FNYDKNTSQTPIDS

-264 ESYLNGNIIKTGHP
+264 ESYLNGNIIKTGNP
-278 PKDTIQIGNS
+278 PSDKITVQD
-288 PEYTTIDAVNHMN
+288 MN
-301 LSLSNGA
+301 MSLSNGA
-308 TWTSTKDSFVNN
+308 TWTSTDDSFVNN

-325 GGTVNLAGDTH
+325 GGTVNLAGDAQ

-350 VTANSLD
+350 VATNSLGN
-357 SKVKV
+357 KVKV
-362 AKGAN
+362 EEKAN
-367 DIKSLTVKGSGA
+367 HIKSLTVKGTGA

-394 ANVVEDESTGK
+394 ANVVTDASGK

-423 GTVSAD
+423 GTVDAN
-429 GTVSGSLAKNSI
+429 GNLSGSLAKNTT
-441 NENISGIGVISLMTW
+441 NENISGLGVISLMTW

-571 TYAGAG
+571 AGAG

-628 RQDSLDSLVG
+628 HQDSLDSLVG

-665 DVNMYMDKDGVSDS
+665 DVNMYMDKDGAADS

>member
-1 MKKTVRK
+1 MKKTVRN

-29 NVVDLRNYSKVT
+29 NVDLSNAEGTGLSVVRAT
-41 KVNDFRVAGVMVDK
+41 VNEEKTAK
-55 DNTSLTSK
+55 NE
-63 KVSNINITSNDPAHG
+63 NINITGKNISYTVLADGNSAG
-78 EVFAVFAYNP
+78 Q
-88 NDKGG
+88 GG
-93 KPYGSITLGDKDITK
+93 HITLGDGNTQN
-108 AVNISVTGKY
+108 VNISATGKN
-118 AYGMMSQLD
+118 AYGMMSLYG

-143 GTDYAIGMQAQSNSY
+143 GTGYAIGMQAQSNSNE
-158 TPAATIDINTKNTI
+158 PAAKIDINTKNTV
-172 INASTDKDNK
+172 INASTDNDNVK
-182 ADASGEYPA
+182 PGEEHTA
-191 IGIIAY
+191 IGIVAY
-197 SGSTVNIDNN
+197 SGSTVKIDNN

-220 YSTININKN
+220 YSTININQG

-241 FNYDNNTSKTPIDS
+241 FNYDKDTSKTPIDS

-264 ESYLNGNIIKTGHP
+264 ESYLNGNIIKTGNP
-278 PKDTIQIGNS
+278 PKDTIKTGNP
-288 PEYTTIDAVNHMN
+288 PEDTTIDAVKDMN

-308 TWTSTKDSFVNN
+308 TWTSTEDSFVNN

-325 GGTVNLAGDTH
+325 GGTVNLAGDAQ

-350 VTANSLD
+350 VATNSLGN
-357 SKVKV
+357 KVKV
-362 AKGAN
+362 EEKAN
-367 DIKSLTVKGSGA
+367 HIKSLTVKGSGA

-394 ANVVEDESTGK
+394 ANVVTDASGK

-423 GTVSAD
+423 GTVDAN
-429 GTVSGSLAKNSI
+429 GNLSGSLAKNTT
-441 NENISGIGVISLMTW
+441 NENISGLGVISLMTW

-571 TYAGAG
+571 AGAG

-628 RQDSLDSLVG
+628 HQDSLDSLVG

-665 DVNMYMDKDGVSDS
+665 DVNMYMDKDGAADS

>member
-1 MKKTVRK
+1 MKKTVRN

-19 CGGAQMAWAE
+19 CGGTQMVSATGQVNAGSG
-29 NVVDLRNYSKVT
+29 VVT
-41 KVNDFRVAGVMVDK
+41 KDL
-55 DNTSLTSK
+55 S
-63 KVSNINITSNDPAHG
+63 
-78 EVFAVFAYNP
+78 
-88 NDKGG
+88 
-93 KPYGSITLGDKDITK
+93 
-108 AVNISVTGKY
+108 NISVDDVIYSVIAYDKGTLNADTEEINIKNSYFNADNSDAVNYAIIAQNSGKINL
-118 AYGMMSQLD
+118 GD
-127 GSNIT
+127 SNKT
-132 VNGDTLTINAK
+132 KTINVSAE
-143 GTDYAIGMQAQSNSY
+143 GTNPTGLFACYHEGAQIKIAGENFNVNVHGVDSATGIRAQSNIP
-158 TPAATIDINTKNTI
+158 TPDKSPIPAVIDIDAKNTV
-172 INASTDKDNK
+172 INATTDKDVV
-182 ADASGEYPA
+182 DAGEHNA

-197 SGSTVNIDNN
+197 SGSVININNN
-207 LTVNAGTA
+207 LTVNAATA

-220 YSTININKN
+220 NSTININKD

-235 MNGDIS
+235 LNGDIS
-241 FNYDNNTSKTPIDS
+241 FNYNKPTSGTTIDS
-255 TVNLNLTNE
+255 TVNLNLTNA
-264 ESYLNGNIIKTGHP
+264 ESYFNGNIVKTGNP
-278 PKDTIQIGNS
+278 PSDKITVHDM
-288 PEYTTIDAVNHMN
+288 DM
-301 LSLSNGA
+301 SLSNGA
-308 TWTSTKDSFVNN
+308 TWTSTADSFVNN

-325 GGTVNLAGDTH
+325 GGTVNLAGDAH
-336 TVDVLTKMSSDNGV
+336 SVEVLDSTSSNNGAV
-350 VTANSLD
+350 ATNSLD
-357 SKVKV
+357 SKVKLEGT
-362 AKGAN
+362 KN
-367 DIKSLTVKGSGA
+367 IKSLTVKGTGA
-379 MADAIAKDPSVANKL
+379 MADAIAKDPSVADKL
-394 ANVVEDESTGK
+394 AKVVEDETGK

-414 EGEVAGAYS
+414 EGEVAGAYN

-429 GTVSGSLAKNSI
+429 GTVSGSIAKNTT
-441 NENISGIGVISLMTW
+441 NENISGLGVISLMTW

-498 YNYYQLGYDARISDD
+498 YNYYQLGYDAKVSDN

-525 ESSFR
+525 ESSFC

-541 AVYGSRLA
+541 AVYGSRLG
-549 DDGSFIDII
+549 DDGSFIDVI

-590 EYGKRFKGQN
+590 EYGKRFKGEN
-600 DFWIEPQAELTYGR
+600 NFWIEPQAELTYGR

-628 RQDSLDSLVG
+628 HQDSLDSLVG
-638 RLGFALGKDVKAG
+638 RLGFALGKDIKAG

-665 DVNMYMDKDGVSDS
+665 DVNMYMDKNGVSDS

>member
-1 MKKTVRK
+1 
-8 AVLAAMVLTTV
+8 
-19 CGGAQMAWAE
+19 
-29 NVVDLRNYSKVT
+29 
-41 KVNDFRVAGVMVDK
+41 
-55 DNTSLTSK
+55 
-63 KVSNINITSNDPAHG
+63 
-78 EVFAVFAYNP
+78 
-88 NDKGG
+88 
-93 KPYGSITLGDKDITK
+93 
-108 AVNISVTGKY
+108 
-118 AYGMMSQLD
+118 
-127 GSNIT
+127 
-132 VNGDTLTINAK
+132 
-143 GTDYAIGMQAQSNSY
+143 
-158 TPAATIDINTKNTI
+158 
-172 INASTDKDNK
+172 
-182 ADASGEYPA
+182 
-191 IGIIAY
+191 
-197 SGSTVNIDNN
+197 
-207 LTVNAGTA
+207 
-215 ISTRG
+215 
-220 YSTININKN
+220 
-229 GTGTVK
+229 
-235 MNGDIS
+235 
-241 FNYDNNTSKTPIDS
+241 
-255 TVNLNLTNE
+255 
-264 ESYLNGNIIKTGHP
+264 
-278 PKDTIQIGNS
+278 
-288 PEYTTIDAVNHMN
+288 MN

-308 TWTSTKDSFVNN
+308 TWTSTANSFVNN

-325 GGTVNLAGDTH
+325 GGTVNLAGNAH
-336 TVDVLTKMSSDNGV
+336 TVSLLNDISSDNGV
-350 VTANSLD
+350 VTTNSLD

-362 AKGAN
+362 EENAN
-367 DIKSLTVKGSGA
+367 HIKSLTVKGTGA
-379 MADAIAKDPSVANKL
+379 MADAIAKDPSVAKKL
-394 ANVVEDESTGK
+394 ANVVTDASGK

-423 GTVSAD
+423 GTVDAN
-429 GTVSGSLAKNSI
+429 GNLSGSLAKNST
-441 NENISGIGVISLMTW
+441 NENISGLGVISLMTW

-571 TYAGAG
+571 AGAG

-628 RQDSLDSLVG
+628 HQDSLDSLVG

-665 DVNMYMDKDGVSDS
+665 DVNMYMDKDGAADS

>member
-1 MKKTVRK
+1 MKKTVRN

-29 NVVDLRNYSKVT
+29 NVDLSNAEGTGLSVVRAT
-41 KVNDFRVAGVMVDK
+41 VNEEKTAK
-55 DNTSLTSK
+55 NE
-63 KVSNINITSNDPAHG
+63 NINITGKNISYTVLADGNSAG
-78 EVFAVFAYNP
+78 Q
-88 NDKGG
+88 GG
-93 KPYGSITLGDKDITK
+93 HITLGDGNTQN
-108 AVNISVTGKY
+108 VNISATGKN
-118 AYGMMSQLD
+118 AYGMMSLYG

-143 GTDYAIGMQAQSNSY
+143 GTGYAIGMQAQSNSNE
-158 TPAATIDINTKNTI
+158 PAAKIDINTKNTV
-172 INASTDKDNK
+172 INASTDNDNVK
-182 ADASGEYPA
+182 PGEEHTA
-191 IGIIAY
+191 IGIVAY
-197 SGSTVNIDNN
+197 SGSTVKIDNN

-220 YSTININKN
+220 YSTININQG

-241 FNYDNNTSKTPIDS
+241 FNYDKDTSKTPIDS

-264 ESYLNGNIIKTGHP
+264 ESYLNGNIIKTGNP
-278 PKDTIQIGNS
+278 PED
-288 PEYTTIDAVNHMN
+288 TTIDAVNHMN

-308 TWTSTKDSFVNN
+308 TWTSTDDSFVNN

-325 GGTVNLAGDTH
+325 GGTVNLAGGAH
-336 TVDVLTKMSSDNGV
+336 TVDVLTNMSSDNGV
-350 VTANSLD
+350 VATNSLD

-362 AKGAN
+362 EEKAN
-367 DIKSLTVKGSGA
+367 HIKSLTVKGSGA

-423 GTVSAD
+423 GTVDAN
-429 GTVSGSLAKNSI
+429 GNLSGSLAKNST
-441 NENISGIGVISLMTW
+441 NENISGLGVISLMTW

-571 TYAGAG
+571 AGAG

-628 RQDSLDSLVG
+628 HQDSLDSLVG

-665 DVNMYMDKDGVSDS
+665 DVNMYMDKDGAADS

>member
-19 CGGAQMAWAE
+19 CGGAQMVSAAD
-29 NVVDLRNYSKVT
+29 VDLSNAEGTGLSVVRAT
-41 KVNDFRVAGVMVDK
+41 VNEEKTAK
-55 DNTSLTSK
+55 NE
-63 KVSNINITSNDPAHG
+63 NINITGKDI
-78 EVFAVFAYNP
+78 AYTVLADGNSAGQ
-88 NDKGG
+88 GG
-93 KPYGSITLGDKDITK
+93 HITLGDDNTQN
-108 AVNISVTGKY
+108 VNISATGKN
-118 AYGMMSQLD
+118 AYGMMSLYG
-127 GSNIT
+127 GSKIT

-143 GTDYAIGMQAQSNSY
+143 GTDYAIGLQAQSNSQ
-158 TPAATIDINTKNTI
+158 TPAAEIDINTKNTI
-172 INASTDKDNK
+172 INASTDVDKVEG
-182 ADASGEYPA
+182 GEHTA
-191 IGIIAY
+191 IGIVAY
-197 SGSTVNIDNN
+197 SSSKVNINNN
-207 LTVNAGTA
+207 LTVNAATA

-220 YSTININKN
+220 NSTININQD

-235 MNGDIS
+235 LNGDIS
-241 FNYDNNTSKTPIDS
+241 FDYDDATSKTTVDS
-255 TVNLNLTNE
+255 NVNINLTNKD
-264 ESYLNGNIIKTGHP
+264 SYLNGNGIMV
-278 PKDTIQIGNS
+278 NS
-288 PEYTTIDAVNHMN
+288 SGKIPEGKSNVSGMKLA
-301 LSLSNGA
+301 LSNGA
-308 TWTSTKDSFVNN
+308 TWTSTADSFVNN
-320 LTLKN
+320 LILKN
-325 GGTVNLAGDTH
+325 GGTVNLAGDAH
-336 TVDVLTKMSSDNGV
+336 TVSVLNDISSDNGV
-350 VTANSLD
+350 VTTNSLD

-379 MADAIAKDPSVANKL
+379 MADAIAKDPSVAKKL
-394 ANVVEDESTGK
+394 ANVVTDESTGK

-423 GTVSAD
+423 GTVDAN
-429 GTVSGSLAKNSI
+429 GNLSGSLAKNST
-441 NENISGIGVISLMTW
+441 NENISGLGVISLMTW

-498 YNYYQLGYDARISDD
+498 YDYYQLGYDARISDD

-571 TYAGAG
+571 AGAG

-628 RQDSLDSLVG
+628 HQNSLDSLVG

-665 DVNMYMDKDGVSDS
+665 DVNMYMDKDGAADS

>member
-1 MKKTVRK
+1 MMKKTVRK

-19 CGGAQMAWAE
+19 CGGAQMSWAASPVYVNSGDVTE
-29 NVVDLRNYSKVT
+29 DLSNIS
-41 KVNDFRVAGVMVDK
+41 VNDDVFSVLAEGGSLSS
-55 DNTSLTSK
+55 NTGE
-63 KVSNINITSNDPAHG
+63 INITNSYFDYDN
-78 EVFAVFAYNP
+78 
-88 NDKGG
+88 
-93 KPYGSITLGDKDITK
+93 YGVVAQDTGTVNLGDSGVTK
-108 AVNISVTGKY
+108 AINVTVKGASPTGLFSYYHDGAKINVAGDNFNVNVHGVDT
-118 AYGMMSQLD
+118 AYGIWVQ
-127 GSNIT
+127 SNIPT
-132 VNGDTLTINAK
+132 QDKDPIPAEVNINAK
-143 GTDYAIGMQAQSNSY
+143 NTV
-158 TPAATIDINTKNTI
+158 IDV
-172 INASTDKDNK
+172 STDKDNAK
-182 ADASGEYPA
+182 AGEEHPA

-197 SGSTVNIDNN
+197 SGSKVNINNN
-207 LTVNAGTA
+207 LTVNAPTA

-220 YSTININKN
+220 QSTININQDGK
-229 GTGTVK
+229 GTVK

-241 FNYDNNTSKTPIDS
+241 FNYDEVTSGTVIDS
-255 TVNLNLTNE
+255 TVNLNLANA
-264 ESYLNGNIIKTGHP
+264 ESYLKGNILKNGNP
-278 PKDTIQIGNS
+278 PKEKSTVKD
-288 PEYTTIDAVNHMN
+288 MN

-308 TWTSTKDSFVNN
+308 TWTSTEDSFVNN

-325 GGTVNLAGDTH
+325 GGTVNLAGDAQ

-350 VTANSLD
+350 VATNSLGN
-357 SKVKV
+357 KVKV
-362 AKGAN
+362 EEKAN
-367 DIKSLTVKGSGA
+367 HIKSLTVKGSGA

-394 ANVVEDESTGK
+394 ANVVTDASDK

-423 GTVSAD
+423 GTVDAN
-429 GTVSGSLAKNSI
+429 GNLSGSLAKNTT
-441 NENISGIGVISLMTW
+441 NENISGLGVISLMTW

-571 TYAGAG
+571 AGAG

-628 RQDSLDSLVG
+628 HQDSLDSLVG

-665 DVNMYMDKDGVSDS
+665 DVNMYMDKDGAADS

>member
-1 MKKTVRK
+1 MKKTVRN

-19 CGGAQMAWAE
+19 CGGAQMSWAE
-29 NVVDLRNYSKVT
+29 DVDLSNYSDKTVFNAQY
-41 KVNDFRVAGVMVDK
+41 KMVAGVLDNKGK
-55 DNTSLTSK
+55 DIASKNESINVTTQNTD
-63 KVSNINITSNDPAHG
+63 NDW
-78 EVFAVFAYNP
+78 VYAVYARNP
-88 NDKGG
+88 NNKGG
-93 KPYGSITLGDKDITK
+93 SPYSSITLGDKDITK

-118 AYGMMSQLD
+118 AYGMMSLLG

-143 GTDYAIGMQAQSNSY
+143 GTDYAIGMQAQSNSQ
-158 TPAATIDINTKNTI
+158 TPPAEIDINTKNTV
-172 INASTDKDNK
+172 INASTDNDNVK
-182 ADASGEYPA
+182 PGEEHTA
-191 IGIIAY
+191 IGIVAY

-241 FNYDNNTSKTPIDS
+241 FNYDEKTSKTTIDS

-264 ESYLNGNIIKTGHP
+264 ESYLNGNIIKTGNP
-278 PKDTIQIGNS
+278 PSNKITVQD
-288 PEYTTIDAVNHMN
+288 MN
-301 LSLSNGA
+301 MSLSNGA
-308 TWTSTKDSFVNN
+308 TWTSTADSFVNN
-320 LTLKN
+320 LTLAN
-325 GGTVNLAGDTH
+325 GGTVNLAGDAH
-336 TVDVLTKMSSDNGV
+336 KVNVLNEMTSNDGV
-350 VTANSLD
+350 VATNSLD
-357 SKVKV
+357 SKVEIANN
-362 AKGAN
+362 AK
-367 DIKSLTVKGSGA
+367 KEVKKLTVKGTGA
-379 MADAIAKDPSVANKL
+379 MADAIAKDPSVAKKL
-394 ANVVEDESTGK
+394 ANVVTDASGK

-423 GTVSAD
+423 GTVDAN
-429 GTVSGSLAKNSI
+429 GNLSGSLAKNST
-441 NENISGIGVISLMTW
+441 NENISGLGVISLMTW

-571 TYAGAG
+571 AGAG

-628 RQDSLDSLVG
+628 HQDSLDSLVG

-665 DVNMYMDKDGVSDS
+665 DVNMYMDKDGAADS

>member
-1 MKKTVRK
+1 MKKTVRN

-19 CGGAQMAWAE
+19 CGGAQMAWAADVLS
-29 NVVDLRNYSKVT
+29 NVKG
-41 KVNDFRVAGVMVDK
+41 AGTYLDDTAALGK
-55 DNTSLTSK
+55 DAVITATGSQNK
-63 KVSNINITSNDPAHG
+63 NINITGENDTTFS
-78 EVFAVFAYNP
+78 VLAYV
-88 NDKGG
+88 GG
-93 KPYGSITLGDKDITK
+93 QITLGDQNTQN
-108 AVNISVTGKY
+108 VNISTTGTN
-118 AYGMMSQLD
+118 AYGLMAMHENVVPGGVGK
-127 GSNIT
+127 GSHIT
-132 VNGDTLTINAK
+132 VYGDTLNINVH
-143 GTDYAIGMQAQSNSY
+143 GTEYAIGMQAQNNSWS
-158 TPAATIDINTKNTI
+158 PNKATIDINTKNTV
-172 INASTDKDNK
+172 INASTDEDHV
-182 ADASGEYPA
+182 DAGGEHTA
-191 IGIIAY
+191 IGIVAY
-197 SGSTVNIDNN
+197 SGSTVNIKNN
-207 LTVNAGTA
+207 LTVNAATS

-220 YSTININKN
+220 KSNVIINKD
-229 GTGTVK
+229 GKGTVK
-235 MNGDIS
+235 LNGDIS
-241 FNYDNNTSKTPIDS
+241 FDYDDKTSGTVIDS
-255 TVNLNLTNE
+255 NLNINLANAD
-264 ESYLNGNIIKTGHP
+264 SYLNGNIVKHG
-278 PKDTIQIGNS
+278 DA
-288 PEYTTIDAVNHMN
+288 PETKAGVSGMA
-301 LSLSNGA
+301 LALSNGA
-308 TWTSTKDSFVNN
+308 TWTSTEDSFVNN

-325 GGTVNLAGDTH
+325 GGTVNLAGDAQ

-350 VTANSLD
+350 VATNSLGN
-357 SKVKV
+357 KVKV
-362 AKGAN
+362 EEKAN
-367 DIKSLTVKGSGA
+367 HIKSLTVKGSGA

-394 ANVVEDESTGK
+394 ANVVTDESTGK

-423 GTVSAD
+423 GTVDAN
-429 GTVSGSLAKNSI
+429 GNLSGSLAKNTT
-441 NENISGIGVISLMTW
+441 NENISGLGVISLMTW

-571 TYAGAG
+571 AGAG

-628 RQDSLDSLVG
+628 HQDSLDSLVG

-665 DVNMYMDKDGVSDS
+665 DVNMYMDKDGAADS